1 MNPSLRHH
9 GVWDLPAGTVVRVSH
24 GLYDH
29 VALLGDREVAG
40 ERGVVAFSADAGG
53 FVEQPFSVWASGRTV
68 RVDGYPGKLPPKA
81 VLLRARAMRGRSYS
95 WANFNCEHFVRQAHG
110 LPIESPQ
117 LRRWAFLGS
126 VVGLL
131 SLVAGT

>member
-1 MNPSLRHH
+1 MNPSLRHY

-29 VALLGDREVAG
+29 VALLGDREVSG

-53 FVEQPFSVWASGRTV
+53 FVEQPFSALAGTRTV
-68 RVDGYPGKLPPKA
+68 NVDGYLGKLPPA
-81 VLLRARAMRGRSYS
+81 VVLQRARAMRGRSYS

-110 LPIESPQ
+110 LLVESPQ
-117 LRRWAFLGS
+117 LRRWALLGS

-131 SLVAGT
+131 SLGAAT